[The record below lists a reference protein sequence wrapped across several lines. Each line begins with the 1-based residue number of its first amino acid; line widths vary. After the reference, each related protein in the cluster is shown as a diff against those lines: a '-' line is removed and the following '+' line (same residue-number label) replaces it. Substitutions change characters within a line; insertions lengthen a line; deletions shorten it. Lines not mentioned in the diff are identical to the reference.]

1 MQDVE
6 EKILDMLE
14 ELTGDEIVREDKD
27 IDLLEEDLIDSL
39 DYVELLIMIQKEFD
53 LVIAP
58 SEVTKEEMATPSRII
73 ETVRKRLA

>member
-14 ELTGDEIVREDKD
+14 ELTGDEVVREDKD

-58 SEVTKEEMATPSRII
+58 SEMTKEEMATPSRII